1 MPLTDLPDIEF
12 ISVDAAETQNN
23 IIAIYEGLTER
34 TLYPGDPVRLFLTS
48 LAQIIVQQRV
58 LINHTAKQNLLRYAA
73 NGKLD
78 NMGARSDVQRLPATP
93 ARTTLSFQLSA
104 TFSAAVN
111 IPAGT
116 RVGLD
121 DGSDLYF
128 ATTDALEIPA
138 GSTSGTVT
146 AECTIPGG
154 IGNGFTVG
162 QINVIIDPLPFVQSA
177 SNTTVTAGGADQETD
192 DAYRERIHIA
202 PESFS
207 VAGPDG
213 AYRFWSASANQLIVD
228 VSIKS
233 PTPGVV
239 EIIPLLQGGALP
251 DEEILSAVDD
261 ICSDEDIRPLTDNVI
276 VRGPNVYDYD
286 VELTYWINKE
296 DVASVAAIQAAV
308 ESAVQAYVLWQKSRL
323 GRDINP
329 SELIR
334 RVMQAGAYRVDTGGL
349 SYYEVNYDTV
359 AVAQSVTVTY
369 GGLADD

>member
-1 MPLTDLPDIEF
+1 MSLTDLPDIQF
-12 ISVDAAETQNN
+12 INVDANETQNN
-23 IIAIYEGLTER
+23 IVSIYEALTDR

-58 LINHTAKQNLLRYAA
+58 LINYNAKQNLLRYAA
-73 NGKLD
+73 GGILD
-78 NMGARSDVQRLPATP
+78 NIGARSNVTRLPATP

-104 TFSAAVN
+104 SLTSAVN

-116 RVGLD
+116 RVGLN

-128 ATTDALEIPA
+128 ATKEALEIPA
-138 GSTSGTVT
+138 GSTSGTVQ
-146 AECTIPGG
+146 AECTLAGK
-154 IGNGFTVG
+154 IGNGFTTG
-162 QINVIIDPLPFVQSA
+162 QVNIIIDPLPFVQSA
-177 SNTTVTAGGADQETD
+177 SNTTVTEGGADKETD

-213 AYRFWSASANQLIVD
+213 AYRFWAASANQLIVD
-228 VSIKS
+228 VEVKS

-239 EIIPLLQGGALP
+239 EIIPLLQGGEIP
-251 DEEILSAVDD
+251 GQEILDAVND
-261 ICSDEDIRPLTDNVI
+261 ICSDENIRPLTDNVT
-276 VRGPNVYDYD
+276 VRAPKVNDFD
-286 VELTYWINKE
+286 VELTYWINKD
-296 DVASVAAIQAAV
+296 DVASVSIIQAAV
-308 ESAVQAYVLWQKSRL
+308 ESAVQAYALWQKSRL

-334 RVMQAGAYRVDTGGL
+334 RVMQAGAYRVDAGGL
-349 SYYEVNYDTV
+349 SYQEIAYDTV
-359 AVAQSVTVTY
+359 AVARITSINY

>member
-1 MPLTDLPDIEF
+1 MALADLPDINF
-12 ISVDAAETQNN
+12 IPVDAAETQEN
-23 IIAIYEGLTER
+23 IITIYEGLTER

-58 LINHTAKQNLLRYAA
+58 LINYTAKQNLLRYAT
-73 NGKLD
+73 NGILD
-78 NMGARSDVQRLPATP
+78 NIGARSNVGRLLATP
-93 ARTTLSFQLSA
+93 ARTTLSFLLSS
-104 TFSAAVN
+104 TFAAAVN

-128 ATTDALEIPA
+128 ATVQALEIPA

-146 AECTIPGG
+146 AECTTAGA
-154 IGNGFTVG
+154 IGNGFTAG
-162 QINVIIDPLPFVQSA
+162 QINVIIDPLPFVQEA
-177 SNTTVTAGGADQETD
+177 ANTTVTAGGADVETD

-213 AYRFWSASANQLIVD
+213 AYKFWAASANQLIVD
-228 VSIKS
+228 VSVKS

-239 EIIPLLQGGALP
+239 EIIPLLQGGELP
-251 DEEILSAVDD
+251 DTEILNAVAEK
-261 ICSDEDIRPLTDNVI
+261 CNDEEVRPLTDNVT
-276 VRGPNVYDYD
+276 VRAPEVYNYD
-286 VELTYWINKE
+286 IGMTFWINKE
-296 DVASVAAIQAAV
+296 DAASVSLIQDSVSA
-308 ESAVQAYVLWQKSRL
+308 AVQAYALWQKSRL

-334 RVMQAGAYRVDTGGL
+334 RVMQAGAYRVDVGAL
-349 SYYEVNYDTV
+349 SYHEIDYDTV
-359 AVAQSVTVTY
+359 AIAETFTVTY
-369 GGLADD
+369 GGLTDD